1 MEKRNF
7 ENELPKGYKQALYI
21 NAKKAKF
28 GIIFNLIALVV
39 LAIVMTVS
47 IIPLYYSGRF
57 TLDIIKVG
65 RLNYLVAMLVF
76 VVALIGYIVLHEL
89 VHGIAYKILTRE
101 KLTFG
106 ISWSCAFCGV
116 PHIYTYRKTAII
128 SVSAPL
134 VLFTLILPPITA
146 LLYFVSP
153 LYYLISAFILGIHW
167 GGCSGDIYVLL
178 LLGVKFRK
186 KNVLMRD
193 TGPEQFFY
201 VKEEENG

>member
-89 VHGIAYKILTRE
+89 VHGIAYKILTGE

-134 VLFTLILPPITA
+134 VLFTLILSPITA

-153 LYYLISAFILGIHW
+153 LYYLISAFILGIHL